1 MRREERQDIEH
12 GEYYVTWGTAT
23 RQIRGKKCIY
33 CLGSKGKMSAKE
45 VQVPIT
51 VKSKLYKGTA
61 TVNKKRVSVNSV
73 FVTVYR
79 FFAVTITFS
88 LFTFYLSVT

>member
-1 MRREERQDIEH
+1 MVSAMSRGAQRHARPEA
-12 GEYYVTWGTAT
+12 GNAFTAQAQ
-23 RQIRGKKCIY
+23 R
-33 CLGSKGKMSAKE
+33 GKMSAKE

-61 TVNKKRVSVNSV
+61 TVNKKRVSVPFV

-88 LFTFYLSVT
+88 LFTFDFSVT